1 MMKYILSVAVFIVT
15 TLVSNAQV
23 GIGTTDPKATL
34 DIVGNAGTATS
45 LDGVI
50 APRLTGDQLRAK
62 TYGTAQDG
70 AIVFVT
76 AADSAPAG
84 QTVHV
89 TSEGYY
95 YFGDNVWNVL
105 VSGRAVTVRAVAP
118 ALPNVLAATIVDFSS
133 RTFDTNN
140 FFDISSDRFT
150 PTIAGYY
157 LVIHQAYFGQLNT
170 DGLISRAYIYK
181 NGSNVLSELFNN
193 SIKNNGHATVSD
205 IIYLNGTTDYL
216 QAAYFPGAGG
226 NLQRSIFSIT
236 LQK

>member
-1 MMKYILSVAVFIVT
+1 MKKVLLSVAIIATSFTGI
-15 TLVSNAQV
+15 AQV

-89 TSEGYY
+89 TTAGYY

-118 ALPNVLAATIVDFSS
+118 GRPNVLAATIVDFAARS
-133 RTFDTNN
+133 FDTNN
-140 FFDISSDRFT
+140 FFDLATDTFT

-157 LVIHQAYFGQLNT
+157 LVIHQAYFGQLSI
-170 DGLISRAYIYK
+170 DGSISRAYIYK
-181 NGSNVLSELFNN
+181 NGLNVLSEFFNN

-216 QAAYFPGAGG
+216 QAAYWPGTGG
-226 NLQRSIFSIT
+226 DLQRSIFSIT